1 MQQIELQQIQ
11 TIYQFHLAGI
21 VPIAGPKL
29 DFDMPW
35 HDCMMPISQNYL
47 AVERAILE
55 CAWAGCETIWVVCN
69 NDVQPLLKNKIG
81 NFVYDPL
88 NTYKSFPIVRNGI
101 KIMDRKRIPIYF
113 VPIEE
118 KHRNIRNSYPFSI
131 LQGAYT
137 AFIVSTKMSRWLKP
151 SMFYAAFPYGVY
163 DPKIVKNDRKLISSF
178 KNYMISYDNKTV
190 KDGEYLSFTFSPE
203 QYKGFRDLIK
213 SRSIISEFDNKKVQM
228 SYSLKNVFGN
238 DIISEYNTNNID
250 NYYNIDNWES
260 YRNCI
265 SNLNKY
271 TFYYK
276 HIKRYFPDQ
285 KFHLLSDDDER
296 DEEEETTGI

>member
-11 TIYQFHLAGI
+11 TIRQFHLAGI

-29 DFDMPW
+29 DFNMPW
-35 HDCMMPISQNYL
+35 HDCMMPLSQNYL

-69 NDVQPLLKNKIG
+69 NDIQPLLKNKIG

-88 NTYKSFPIVRNGI
+88 YTYRKFPIVRNGI
-101 KIMDRKRIPIYF
+101 KHVEKKRIPIYF

-137 AFIVSTKMSRWLKP
+137 SFIVSTKMSKWLNP
-151 SMFYAAFPYGVY
+151 SMFYVAFPYGVY
-163 DPKIVKNDRKLISSF
+163 DPKIVKEDRLLISSF
-178 KNYMISYDNKTV
+178 KNYTLSYDNKSI
-190 KDGEYLSFTFSPE
+190 KDGEYLAFTFSPQ
-203 QYKGFRDLIK
+203 QYKLFRNLIK
-213 SRSIISEFDNKKVQM
+213 SKKVLSDLDNKKVQM
-228 SYSLKNVFGN
+228 SYCLKDVFGN
-238 DIISEYNTNNID
+238 EIINEYNVKSID
-250 NYYNIDNWES
+250 TYYNIDNWES
-260 YRNCI
+260 YRECLSKI
-265 SNLNKY
+265 DKY
-271 TFYYK
+271 TYYYK

-285 KFHLLSDDDER
+285 KFQLLT
-296 DEEEETTGI
+296 DEEDDLEDEEA